1 MPLRKGSIGVTKMR
15 SSGLW
20 KVAMSVVLGVLL
32 ASVAMSGLPAHAG
45 RVSASPLDAIRRNV
59 GSSAPN
65 QNMKRG
71 NLVHAASCE
80 QAPPPAQRDRV
91 TYSLAEL
98 ARYGLPPRSPGE
110 PFAKWAA
117 IVRGAGKR
125 ICDYTTSSDHWGLSY
140 TQNRAGNYADE
151 STPGQTYTEAD
162 MDYFVPCIVGTP
174 PGEASA
180 AMGAFIG
187 LGGANTSGPLVQTG
201 TADFQYWDPIRGD
214 FQDIDFEGCV
224 NDNTSAFALA
234 ALHESSCAYDGGW
247 RAF

>member
-1 MPLRKGSIGVTKMR
+1 MDCLPD
-15 SSGLW
+15 
-20 KVAMSVVLGVLL
+20 LL
-32 ASVAMSGLPAHAG
+32 VSHSLNGLPLCEAQESG
-45 RVSASPLDAIRRNV
+45 SAITRR
-59 GSSAPN
+59 A
-65 QNMKRG
+65 
-71 NLVHAASCE
+71 L
-80 QAPPPAQRDRV
+80 
-91 TYSLAEL
+91 
-98 ARYGLPPRSPGE
+98 
-110 PFAKWAA
+110 
-117 IVRGAGKR
+117 
-125 ICDYTTSSDHWGLSY
+125 DHWGLSY
-140 TQNRAGNYADE
+140 TQNWAGNYADE